1 MVALSR
7 IFLNQKH
14 SKAVYLSLVPI
25 IIGVSMASIHSPKLQ
40 PNISFGIIFAFLST
54 LNLAMLNVFSKKLLS
69 TTYSA
74 ISLLNILTKFSLLIF
89 IPFYISSIIFT
100 RGHELVSWNHVTVQ
114 LPFILLLDGF
124 MSFSQNVIAF
134 YLLSLCS
141 PLTYSIANCS
151 KRVAIIS
158 LSFVFFS
165 VNHLTPLSLSGIII
179 SLVGIFCYNLAKHRE
194 KMSHQDETNVAHV
207 TSENGDRNNH
217 NHGDSRYTN
226 DHYYVNGNSHASNG
240 NYNALLYPVNSV
252 NGLAQLQNGRSNGS
266 IDYDRH
272 SLGSFYNV

>member
-1 MVALSR
+1 
-7 IFLNQKH
+7 
-14 SKAVYLSLVPI
+14 
-25 IIGVSMASIHSPKLQ
+25 MASIHSPKQ
-40 PNISFGIIFAFLST
+40 HPNLSFGIIFAFLST
-54 LNLAMLNVFSKKLLS
+54 LNLALLNVFSKKLLS
-69 TTYSA
+69 TTFSA

-89 IPFYISSIIFT
+89 VPFYVGSLLFT
-100 RGHELVSWNHVTVQ
+100 HRHELVSWNHVTFQ

-124 MSFSQNVIAF
+124 MSFSQNILAF

-165 VNHLTPLSLSGIII
+165 VHHLTPVSLSGIII

-194 KMSHQDETNVAHV
+194 KQTLSHRDQSSASLV
-207 TSENGDRNNH
+207 ENEYHSGGDFKSH
-217 NHGDSRYTN
+217 NGHHLGD
-226 DHYYVNGNSHASNG
+226 HHLKNS
-240 NYNALLYPVNSV
+240 YNPLLHPVNSV
-252 NGLAQLQNGRSNGS
+252 NGFTQINSNGHS
-266 IDYDRH
+266 PNGIDFDRH